1 MSRDDPLDRSTRYRP
16 PRSTREVLDEL
27 DRRLAAN
34 EEIPIDLATDLL
46 VAMTPED
53 RARWL
58 RLAVELGW
66 RPDYP
71 RS

>member
-1 MSRDDPLDRSTRYRP
+1 VSDP
-16 PRSTREVLDEL
+16 REVIDEI
-27 DRRLAAN
+27 DRRLAAD
-34 EEIPIDLATDLL
+34 EEIPISLATDLL

-58 RLAVELGW
+58 RILVEHAW
-66 RPDYP
+66 RPDHP